1 MSLAPTPATDTLAP
15 VLVVDD
21 EVAIRRLLRVT
32 LERAGYRVIEAPD
45 ARTALAALDI
55 DKPDAVMLD
64 LGLPDRDGL
73 ELVPLVKARD
83 VALLVV
89 SARTDTVDK
98 VAALDLGADDY
109 VTKPFDSDEIL
120 ARLRAALRHR
130 AGPAL
135 AAAEEPIVIGDLSID
150 LHRRIITRA
159 GEEVHLPPKE
169 YALLAELARNLGC
182 VLTHGQ
188 LLRSVWGPAHMQDVE
203 YLRVA
208 ARGLR
213 MKLEP
218 DPAKPML
225 IRNEP
230 GIGYRMVGD

>member
-1 MSLAPTPATDTLAP
+1 MSADTAI
-15 VLVVDD
+15 LVVDD
-21 EVAIRRLLRVT
+21 EAAIRRLLRVT
-32 LERAGYRVIEAPD
+32 LERAGYAVIEAPD
-45 ARTALAALDI
+45 ARSALAALDI
-55 DKPDAVMLD
+55 DKPAAVMLD

-73 ELVPLVKARD
+73 ELVPLIKARD
-83 VALLVV
+83 AALLVV

-130 AGPAL
+130 SGPAMP
-135 AAAEEPIVIGDLSID
+135 AAQDPIIIGDLSID
-150 LHRRIITRA
+150 LHRRIILRA

-169 YALLAELARNLGC
+169 YAMLELLARNLGC
-182 VLTHGQ
+182 VLTHGH
-188 LLRSVWGPAHMQDVE
+188 LLRTVWGPAHEQDVE

-213 MKLEP
+213 MKLEA
-218 DPAKPML
+218 DPAKPVL
-225 IRNEP
+225 LRNEP